1 MPRKRCAVR
10 FKKLAGLAGELQTER
25 DERDGPDCLSRV
37 EGLRAR
43 RGHGQSPSAFRK
55 EVVGAQGLELRTRAT
70 RPWLSDGFLATFAFS
85 RGYHETPMFIGRR
98 GWTRTSDPLLRR
110 QVLYPPELRAREQF
124 PSFYL
129 RLTAFSNSA
138 AGSVFITSAGSNHPL
153 RAVITP

>member
-110 QVLYPPELRAREQF
+110 QVLYPPELRARYLILNNFQTGCHF
-124 PSFYL
+124 SF
-129 RLTAFSNSA
+129 AFLSA
-138 AGSVFITSAGSNHPL
+138 KLYQNCLKTLLVWP
-153 RAVITP
+153 